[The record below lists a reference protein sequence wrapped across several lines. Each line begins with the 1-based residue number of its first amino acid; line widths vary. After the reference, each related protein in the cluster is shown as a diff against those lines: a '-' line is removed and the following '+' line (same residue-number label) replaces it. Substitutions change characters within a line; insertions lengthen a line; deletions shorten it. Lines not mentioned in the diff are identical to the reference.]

1 MKKFT
6 KILEEVENERFYK
19 VDAQVE
25 LIIPAE
31 NEGEAGYLADSI
43 LASIEYSS
51 EYIIDNIDMTEKRV
65 DDNIKESKSQIKSE
79 L

>member
-6 KILEEVENERFYK
+6 KILEDNSNQQYYK
-19 VDAQVE
+19 VYAKVE

-43 LASIEYSS
+43 LASMENNYDYSIQLIE
-51 EYIIDNIDMTEKRV
+51 ETDEKIDEKK
-65 DDNIKESKSQIKSE
+65 DNSQK
-79 L
+79 